1 MEIQQGFFLFQTSDN
16 GKLKFHV
23 EFKNF
28 FLELEKLVKI

>member
-28 FLELEKLVKI
+28 PRARETS